1 MFSSDSVSSTIW
13 EMTSRVLR
21 LSSAGTPW
29 CEPEDGM
36 LESVRWLSPLRQL
49 LLLIVVGLVPGLV
62 AFFAAAVVM
71 SSFSSDQFPFDRE
84 VRPTTFVSTALA
96 TLAVGFISQWPAL
109 QSVECASLM
118 WPQLWRL

>member
-1 MFSSDSVSSTIW
+1 
-13 EMTSRVLR
+13 VLR